1 MLTIKILLRFFL
13 TWILFFIGVEIMAVC
28 MDLEFKEIVLFGDGT
43 GFRLYVVMFL
53 LGMWTVTFS
62 NATDIDKLQKEN
74 ERVKKKMGELKE
86 D

>member
-13 TWILFFIGVEIMAVC
+13 TWMVFFIGAAIMSVC
-28 MDLEFKEIVLFGDGT
+28 INVGFKEIILFGDDT

-53 LGMWTVTFS
+53 LGMWTVTYS
-62 NATDIDKLQKEN
+62 NAKGVDKLQKEN
-74 ERVKKKMGELKE
+74 ERFKKKLGGLKE